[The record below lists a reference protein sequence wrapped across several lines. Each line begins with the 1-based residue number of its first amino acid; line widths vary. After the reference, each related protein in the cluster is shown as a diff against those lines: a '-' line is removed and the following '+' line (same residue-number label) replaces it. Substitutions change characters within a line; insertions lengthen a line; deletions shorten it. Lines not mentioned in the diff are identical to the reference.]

1 MAFSRHST
9 GDTLKRCLKEKRK
22 IMSKYVKILLQ
33 AIALLCITLGVF
45 SAQAMAKTNIQYEVI
60 NGDTLVI
67 SGNGETEEAIEY
79 GKEVKESKIKKLIIK
94 EGITTTQK
102 LRLGLFSNLKEI
114 NLPNSLVEIADC
126 SFMSNRKLQKIIFGK
141 KTKIIGTNAFSGCT
155 SLTNI
160 ELPETVEQ
168 IQDGAFSECSRL
180 KRIVLPKNLKEI
192 DIYALEHCPALEI
205 IINDS
210 KIPCY
215 MPWYKKYVTWR
226 VDGKKTK
233 TIPAGKTGTSTRK
246 KLSIQ
251 YDLRG
256 GQETK
261 KLPRTYRFGDSVTL
275 PETVKR
281 KGYVFM
287 GWSDKMYADVE
298 KVESGQKKAK
308 FYATWYKYKVESKKT
323 GTATVSFD
331 SSQAKVLLEAH
342 AIRYSVYKDM
352 SLCDEKYCNKS
363 KGRVRIKHLEPGKTY
378 YFEICGVR
386 DPDHPF
392 EKWRAK
398 RKISIC
404 G

>member
-1 MAFSRHST
+1 
-9 GDTLKRCLKEKRK
+9 
-22 IMSKYVKILLQ
+22 MSKYVKILLQ

-398 RKISIC
+398 RKVSIC

>member
-1 MAFSRHST
+1 
-9 GDTLKRCLKEKRK
+9 
-22 IMSKYVKILLQ
+22 MSKYVKILLQ

-386 DPDHPF
+386 IRIIHLKNGERKERYRF
-392 EKWRAK
+392 VVRK
-398 RKISIC
+398 RKY
-404 G
+404 

>member
-1 MAFSRHST
+1 
-9 GDTLKRCLKEKRK
+9 
-22 IMSKYVKILLQ
+22 MSKYVKILLQ
-33 AIALLCITLGVF
+33 AIALLSITLGVF

-323 GTATVSFD
+323 GTVTVSFD

-398 RKISIC
+398 RKVSIC

>member
-1 MAFSRHST
+1 
-9 GDTLKRCLKEKRK
+9 
-22 IMSKYVKILLQ
+22 
-33 AIALLCITLGVF
+33 
-45 SAQAMAKTNIQYEVI
+45 
-60 NGDTLVI
+60 
-67 SGNGETEEAIEY
+67 
-79 GKEVKESKIKKLIIK
+79 
-94 EGITTTQK
+94 
-102 LRLGLFSNLKEI
+102 
-114 NLPNSLVEIADC
+114 
-126 SFMSNRKLQKIIFGK
+126 
-141 KTKIIGTNAFSGCT
+141 
-155 SLTNI
+155 
-160 ELPETVEQ
+160 
-168 IQDGAFSECSRL
+168 
-180 KRIVLPKNLKEI
+180 
-192 DIYALEHCPALEI
+192 
-205 IINDS
+205 
-210 KIPCY
+210 

-233 TIPAGKTGTSTRK
+233 TIPAGKTGISTRK

-363 KGRVRIKHLEPGKTY
+363 KGRVRIKYLEPGKTY

-398 RKISIC
+398 RKVSIC

>member
-1 MAFSRHST
+1 MAFSWHST

-22 IMSKYVKILLQ
+22 IMSKYVKFLLQ
-33 AIALLCITLGVF
+33 AIALLSITLGVF

-323 GTATVSFD
+323 GTAMVSFD

-398 RKISIC
+398 RKVSIC

>member
-1 MAFSRHST
+1 
-9 GDTLKRCLKEKRK
+9 
-22 IMSKYVKILLQ
+22 MSKYVKILLQ

-386 DPDHPF
+386 NPDHPF

-398 RKISIC
+398 RKVSIC

>member
-1 MAFSRHST
+1 
-9 GDTLKRCLKEKRK
+9 
-22 IMSKYVKILLQ
+22 MSKYVKILLQ
-33 AIALLCITLGVF
+33 AIALLSITLGVF

-398 RKISIC
+398 RKVSIC

>member
-1 MAFSRHST
+1 
-9 GDTLKRCLKEKRK
+9 
-22 IMSKYVKILLQ
+22 MSKYVKILLQ
-33 AIALLCITLGVF
+33 AIALLSITLGVF

-126 SFMSNRKLQKIIFGK
+126 SFMSNRKLEKVIFGK

-363 KGRVRIKHLEPGKTY
+363 KGKVRIKHLEPGKTY

-398 RKISIC
+398 RKVSIC

>member
-1 MAFSRHST
+1 
-9 GDTLKRCLKEKRK
+9 
-22 IMSKYVKILLQ
+22 MSKYVKFLLQ
-33 AIALLCITLGVF
+33 AIALLSITLGVF

-323 GTATVSFD
+323 GTAMVSFD

-398 RKISIC
+398 RKVSIC

>member
-1 MAFSRHST
+1 
-9 GDTLKRCLKEKRK
+9 
-22 IMSKYVKILLQ
+22 MSKYVKILLQ
-33 AIALLCITLGVF
+33 AIALLSITLGVF

-126 SFMSNRKLQKIIFGK
+126 SFMSNRKLEKVIFGK

-323 GTATVSFD
+323 GTAMVSFD

-398 RKISIC
+398 RKVSIC

>member
-1 MAFSRHST
+1 
-9 GDTLKRCLKEKRK
+9 
-22 IMSKYVKILLQ
+22 MSKYVKILLQ
-33 AIALLCITLGVF
+33 AIALLSITLGVF

-126 SFMSNRKLQKIIFGK
+126 SFMSNRKLEKVIFGK

-398 RKISIC
+398 RKVSIC

>member
-1 MAFSRHST
+1 MAY
-9 GDTLKRCLKEKRK
+9 GQGVLKKDG
-22 IMSKYVKILLQ
+22 SV
-33 AIALLCITLGVF
+33 
-45 SAQAMAKTNIQYEVI
+45 
-60 NGDTLVI
+60 
-67 SGNGETEEAIEY
+67 IEY
-79 GKEVKESKIKKLIIK
+79 HGTEIKKLIVN
-94 EGITTTQK
+94 EGVTGIGGS
-102 LRLGLFSNLKEI
+102 LCY
-114 NLPNSLVEIADC
+114 NLPYLKSVFLPESV
-126 SFMSNRKLQKIIFGK
+126 
-141 KTKIIGTNAFSGCT
+141 TKIGTGCFAECT
-155 SLTNI
+155 SLQEVT
-160 ELPETVEQ
+160 LPSNLQTIAYDVFKNCYSLQKVTMPSNLNHIGTSTFEN
-168 IQDGAFSECSRL
+168 C
-180 KRIVLPKNLKEI
+180 KNLKEI
-192 DIYALEHCPALEI
+192 LLPERLKEWNYYILRGCPALEI

-352 SLCDEKYCNKS
+352 SRCDEKYCNKS
-363 KGRVRIKHLEPGKTY
+363 KGKVRIKHLEPGKTY

-398 RKISIC
+398 RKVSIC

>member
-1 MAFSRHST
+1 
-9 GDTLKRCLKEKRK
+9 
-22 IMSKYVKILLQ
+22 MSKYVKFLLQ
-33 AIALLCITLGVF
+33 AIALLSITLGVF

-60 NGDTLVI
+60 NDDTLVL
-67 SGNGETEEAIEY
+67 SGNGETEETIEY

-114 NLPNSLVEIADC
+114 NLPNSLVEIVDC
-126 SFMSNRKLQKIIFGK
+126 SFMSNRKLEKVIFGK
-141 KTKIIGTNAFSGCT
+141 KTKIIGTNAFSACT

-192 DIYALEHCPALEI
+192 DIYALERCPALEI

-323 GTATVSFD
+323 GTAMVSFD

-398 RKISIC
+398 RKVSIC

>member
-1 MAFSRHST
+1 M
-9 GDTLKRCLKEKRK
+9 
-22 IMSKYVKILLQ
+22 V
-33 AIALLCITLGVF
+33 
-45 SAQAMAKTNIQYEVI
+45 
-60 NGDTLVI
+60 
-67 SGNGETEEAIEY
+67 
-79 GKEVKESKIKKLIIK
+79 
-94 EGITTTQK
+94 
-102 LRLGLFSNLKEI
+102 
-114 NLPNSLVEIADC
+114 
-126 SFMSNRKLQKIIFGK
+126 QKIRHM
-141 KTKIIGTNAFSGCT
+141 A
-155 SLTNI
+155 
-160 ELPETVEQ
+160 
-168 IQDGAFSECSRL
+168 SRWEENEDNSS
-180 KRIVLPKNLKEI
+180 R
-192 DIYALEHCPALEI
+192 
-205 IINDS
+205 
-210 KIPCY
+210 
-215 MPWYKKYVTWR
+215 
-226 VDGKKTK
+226 
-233 TIPAGKTGTSTRK
+233 KTGTSTRK

-275 PETVKR
+275 PETEKR

>member
-1 MAFSRHST
+1 
-9 GDTLKRCLKEKRK
+9 
-22 IMSKYVKILLQ
+22 MSKYVKFLLQ
-33 AIALLCITLGVF
+33 AIALLSITLGVF

-126 SFMSNRKLQKIIFGK
+126 SFMSNRKLEKVIFGK

-398 RKISIC
+398 RKVSIC

>member
-1 MAFSRHST
+1 MAFSWHST

-22 IMSKYVKILLQ
+22 IMSKYVKFLLQ
-33 AIALLCITLGVF
+33 AIALLSITLGVF

-60 NGDTLVI
+60 NDDTLVL
-67 SGNGETEEAIEY
+67 SGNGETEETIEY

-94 EGITTTQK
+94 EEITTTQK

-192 DIYALEHCPALEI
+192 DLYALEHCPALETI
-205 IINDS
+205 VNNS

-363 KGRVRIKHLEPGKTY
+363 KGKVRIKHLEPGKTY

-398 RKISIC
+398 RKVSIC

>member
-1 MAFSRHST
+1 
-9 GDTLKRCLKEKRK
+9 
-22 IMSKYVKILLQ
+22 MSKYVKILLQ
-33 AIALLCITLGVF
+33 AIALLSITLGVF

-363 KGRVRIKHLEPGKTY
+363 KGKVMIKNLEPGKTY

>member
-1 MAFSRHST
+1 
-9 GDTLKRCLKEKRK
+9 
-22 IMSKYVKILLQ
+22 MSKYVKFLLQ
-33 AIALLCITLGVF
+33 AIALLSITLGVF
-45 SAQAMAKTNIQYEVI
+45 SAQAMAKTSIQYEVI

-67 SGNGETEEAIEY
+67 SGNGETEETIEY

-114 NLPNSLVEIADC
+114 DLPNSLVEIADC
-126 SFMSNRKLQKIIFGK
+126 SFMSNRKLEKVIFGK
-141 KTKIIGTNAFSGCT
+141 KAKIIGTNAFSGCT

-180 KRIVLPKNLKEI
+180 KRIVLPKNLKGI
-192 DIYALEHCPALEI
+192 DIYALEHCPTLETI
-205 IINDS
+205 VNNS

-323 GTATVSFD
+323 GTAAVSFD

-352 SLCDEKYCNKS
+352 SRCDEKYCNKS
-363 KGRVRIKHLEPGKTY
+363 KGKVMIKHLEPGKTY

-398 RKISIC
+398 RKVSIC